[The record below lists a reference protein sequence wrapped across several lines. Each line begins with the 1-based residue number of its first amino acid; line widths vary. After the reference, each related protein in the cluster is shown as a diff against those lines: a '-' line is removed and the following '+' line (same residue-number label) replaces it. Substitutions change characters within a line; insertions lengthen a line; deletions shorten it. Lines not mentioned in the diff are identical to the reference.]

1 MKYSSRGK
9 KWLVTGFRC
18 VQSAVSGLAAKPFAV
33 DDVLRLTRQDRCSV
47 PFPPSMPSLPRLHRR
62 ATQRS
67 ALAALLAG
75 LLLAP
80 GAGAAS
86 AADPPTYAPG
96 EVVVGYAPSAGGAAA
111 QAAVAASVGAQVG
124 GATAPRTRVL
134 HVRPGHVR
142 ATVARL
148 RRTPGVAFAAPNP
161 IAHASSARAAEQV
174 PLPDDPGI
182 RGYPGGLTALQWNFF
197 GSFGVNALE
206 AWSNVAGSA
215 PGGRGVRIAVL
226 DTGVAYRSLGRFRR
240 SPDFAGTKFVAPHD
254 FVDGTPYPVDRNG
267 HGTHVAGTIAEATDN
282 ELAVTGLAWGA
293 TIMPVRVLD
302 SRGYGDATTI
312 ARGIRYAVR
321 HGAKVVNMS
330 LEFSTSVRQ
339 SEIPDI
345 TAALRY
351 ANQRGVVVVGSS
363 GNEGE
368 ARIAYPARTGNV
380 ISVGATTDDGC
391 LADFSNDGFGLD
403 LVAPGGGD
411 DADLTNDPNCHPGH
425 HGGDIYQM
433 TYTSSVARFGIPSGY
448 DGTSMA
454 APHVA
459 AAAAL
464 VIASGVLGAKPTPAQ
479 VECRLKGTAKA
490 AGIPAPNRVYGYGL
504 VDAGAATSAAR
515 QTPQCVGGAAR
526 APH

>member
-1 MKYSSRGK
+1 
-9 KWLVTGFRC
+9 
-18 VQSAVSGLAAKPFAV
+18 
-33 DDVLRLTRQDRCSV
+33 
-47 PFPPSMPSLPRLHRR
+47 MPSLPRLPRPTRRR
-62 ATQRS
+62 AIVV
-67 ALAALLAG
+67 ALAGALVLG
-75 LLLAP
+75 T
-80 GAGAAS
+80 GAGAA
-86 AADPPTYAPG
+86 AAEAPAYVPG
-96 EVVVGYAPSAGGAAA
+96 EVVVGYAPSAGGASA
-111 QAAVAASVGAQVG
+111 QAAVAASVGATVG
-124 GATAPRTRVL
+124 GAPAPRTRVL
-134 HVRPGHVR
+134 HVRPGEVR
-142 ATVARL
+142 ATVAKL
-148 RRTPGVAFAAPNP
+148 RGTPGVAFAAPNP
-161 IAHASSARAAEQV
+161 VAHASATV

-182 RGYPGGLTALQWNFF
+182 RGYPGGLAALQWNFY
-197 GSFGVNALE
+197 GPFGVNALE
-206 AWSNVAGSA
+206 AWSNLAGRA

-226 DTGVAYRSLGRFRR
+226 DTGIAYRDLGRFRR
-240 SPDFAGTKFVAPHD
+240 SPDFAGTRFVAPYD
-254 FVDGTPYPVDRNG
+254 FVDRTPYPVDRNG

-282 ELAVTGLAWGA
+282 DLAVTGLAWGA

-312 ARGIRYAVR
+312 AKGIRYAVK

-351 ANQRGVVVVGSS
+351 ATRRGVVVVGSS

-368 ARIAYPARTGNV
+368 ARIAYPARTSNV

-411 DADLTNDPNCHPGH
+411 DADLSNDPNCRPGR

-433 TYTSSVARFGIPSGY
+433 TYTGTSIARFGLPSGY

-454 APHVA
+454 APHVT

-464 VIASGVLGAKPTPAQ
+464 TIASGVLGAKPTPSQ
-479 VECRLKGTAKA
+479 VECRLKATAKA
-490 AGIPAPNRVYGYGL
+490 LGIPGPNRVYGYGL
-504 VDAGAATSAAR
+504 VDAGAATSAAV
-515 QTPQCVGGAAR
+515 QAPQCLGGSAR
-526 APH
+526 SRR